1 MLPRVGQI
9 GEHKFLLQAG
19 GSILMS
25 NDGSISVSVKGWRL
39 NLSIA
44 RFSASTTATSLFQKS
59 SIHSP
64 PAVHALDSGTIQ
76 NTIEQKYQFYSYF
89 LGRKL

>member
-25 NDGSISVSVKGWRL
+25 NDGSISVSVKAHDGDVG
-39 NLSIA
+39 NL
-44 RFSASTTATSLFQKS
+44 T
-59 SIHSP
+59 
-64 PAVHALDSGTIQ
+64 
-76 NTIEQKYQFYSYF
+76 
-89 LGRKL
+89 